1 MWAINKSPLVIGA
14 AIEVSSTPMESLDI
28 LGNSEVVAINQD
40 PLAKQAQLARRY
52 TEEEWDIWIG
62 ELSNSRKVLGIAN
75 WKNSSQ
81 TVQVDLNS
89 LGIKS
94 ANARDIWAKTDLG
107 SKSGVQTVSLL
118 GHQLQLWVLTNVTE
132 STPLQSTVYYSAA
145 TAKLAGSAAINS
157 CGTNTCLP
165 TGKKV
170 GNIGSGASV
179 TFSSVSAASAGLKVL
194 SVDFINYEIAT
205 DTAWGWGDNARNMTI
220 AVNGQKSKRWDF
232 PISGGDWSETG
243 SLMVEVDGFKQGD
256 TNQVVFSSFESGW
269 APDLVG
275 FKVLQ

>member
-14 AIEVSSTPMESLDI
+14 AIDVSSTSMTSLDI
-28 LGNSEVVAINQD
+28 LGNAEVVAINQD
-40 PLAKQAQLARRY
+40 SLSKQARLVRRH

-75 WKNSSQ
+75 WRNDSQ
-81 TVQVDLNS
+81 TVQVDLNA

-94 ANARDIWAKTDLG
+94 ADARDVWAKKDLG
-107 SKSGVQTVSLL
+107 PRSGVQTVSLL
-118 GHQLQLWVLTNVTE
+118 GHELQLWVLSNVVA
-132 STPLQSTVYYSAA
+132 STPLQSSVYYSAA
-145 TAKLAGSAAINS
+145 GAKLAGSAAITS

-165 TGKKV
+165 VGKKV
-170 GNIGSGASV
+170 ANIGSGASV
-179 TFSSVSAASAGLKVL
+179 TFSSVAAASAGTNVL

-220 AVNGQKSKRWDF
+220 AVNGQTAKRWDF

-243 SLMVEVDGFKQGD
+243 SLMVEVAGFKQGSE
-256 TNQVVFSSFESGW
+256 NQVVFSSYGNGW

-275 FKVLQ
+275 FQVLQ